1 MNKEFLYSL
10 NKKLSEL
17 LPGEKAQLIMGSGI
31 RMKELRVMPADENT
45 KKSAVMILLY
55 PKNNS
60 IYSVL
65 ILRAKYNGTH
75 SGQVSLPG
83 GKFEKCDNDFR
94 ETALRETQ
102 EEIGVDASKINI
114 VGALTKLFIP
124 PSNFF
129 VFPFVG
135 YLNEEPLFY
144 VNKKEVTEIIEY
156 PISMLINKDI
166 VKSKIFEIKNNISFT
181 APYFDINGKVVW
193 GATAMILSEF
203 KEVLKKIKL

>member
-1 MNKEFLYSL
+1 MRNDIIL
-10 NKKLSEL
+10 NIAKRLSEP
-17 LPGEKAQLIMGSGI
+17 LPGENAQMLMGSGI
-31 RMKELRVMPADENT
+31 RMKELRFMPADENT

-65 ILRAKYNGTH
+65 ILRPKYNGTH

-83 GKFEKCDNDFR
+83 GKFETCDNDFS

-102 EEIGVDASKINI
+102 EEVGIDASKINI
-114 VGALTKLFIP
+114 IGALTELFIP
-124 PSNFF
+124 PSNFL

-135 YLNEEPLFY
+135 YLNEEPLFFA
-144 VNKKEVTEIIEY
+144 NKKEVTKIIEY
-156 PISMLINKDI
+156 PISMLINEDI
-166 VKSKIFEIKNNISFT
+166 VKTKTFEIKNNISFA
-181 APYFDINGKVVW
+181 APYFDINGNVVW

-203 KEVLKKIKL
+203 KEILKKKKL